1 MIATAIALQD
11 TTREAIHDPMVME
24 LARDLFESRHIS
36 EDEYIR
42 KIYKYSA
49 LLASITT
56 TLAISVL
63 LTESEIDDMMNSIK
77 EMESMGKDID
87 NGNNN

>member
-1 MIATAIALQD
+1 MIATALALQD
-11 TTREAIHDPMVME
+11 ATQEAVHDPMVLE
-24 LARDLFESRHIS
+24 LAKDLFESRYIS

-42 KIYKYSA
+42 KIFKYSA

-56 TLAISVL
+56 TLAVSVL
-63 LTESEIDDMMNSIK
+63 LTESEIDEMMNTIK
-77 EMESMGKDID
+77 EMESMGEDIT

>member
-1 MIATAIALQD
+1 MISTALALQNS
-11 TTREAIHDPMVME
+11 TREAVHDPMVVE
-24 LARDLFESRHIS
+24 LAKDLYESRHIS

-63 LTESEIDDMMNSIK
+63 LTESEIDEMMNSIN
-77 EMESMGKDID
+77 EMESMGEDIR
-87 NGNNN
+87 NGNN

>member
-1 MIATAIALQD
+1 MIATAIALQE
-11 TTREAIHDPMVME
+11 TTIEAVNDPMVIE
-24 LARDLFESRHIS
+24 LAKDLFESRYSS

-63 LTESEIDDMMNSIK
+63 LTESEIDEMMNSIK
-77 EMESMGKDID
+77 EMESLGKDIT
-87 NGNNN
+87 NGNHN

>member
-1 MIATAIALQD
+1 
-11 TTREAIHDPMVME
+11 MVLE
-24 LARDLFESRHIS
+24 LARDLFESRDVS
-36 EDEYIR
+36 EHEYIH
-42 KIYKYSA
+42 KIYRYSA

-56 TLAISVL
+56 TLAVSVL
-63 LTESEIDDMMNSIK
+63 LTESEINEMMNTIE

>member
-11 TTREAIHDPMVME
+11 ATQEAVHDPMVMDM
-24 LARDLFESRHIS
+24 ARDLFESRLIS
-36 EDEYIR
+36 DENEFIR
-42 KIYKYSA
+42 KIFKYSA

-63 LTESEIDDMMNSIK
+63 LTESEIDEMMKSIN
-77 EMESMGKDID
+77 EMESMGEDIT
-87 NGNNN
+87 NGNN

>member
-1 MIATAIALQD
+1 MISTALALQNS
-11 TTREAIHDPMVME
+11 TREAVHDPMVVE
-24 LARDLFESRHIS
+24 LAKDLYESRHVS

-63 LTESEIDDMMNSIK
+63 LTESEIDEMMNSIN
-77 EMESMGKDID
+77 EMESMGEDIT
-87 NGNNN
+87 NGNN

>member
-11 TTREAIHDPMVME
+11 TTREAVNDPMVLE
-24 LARDLFESRHIS
+24 LARDLFESRDVS
-36 EDEYIR
+36 EDEYIH
-42 KIYKYSA
+42 KIYRYSA

-56 TLAISVL
+56 TLAVSVL
-63 LTESEIDDMMNSIK
+63 LTESQIDEMINTIK

>member
-1 MIATAIALQD
+1 MISTALALQNS
-11 TTREAIHDPMVME
+11 TREAVHDPMVVE
-24 LARDLFESRHIS
+24 LAKDLYESRHVS

-63 LTESEIDDMMNSIK
+63 LTESEIDEMMNSIN
-77 EMESMGKDID
+77 EMESMGEDIR
-87 NGNNN
+87 NGNN